1 MKGWRAVFLLL
12 LTSAVAPLSSHALV
26 VNYGNG
32 TQNKTDPGYDLPWNN
47 VGTTA
52 TGASGVY
59 LGTFGG
65 EYWVATASHVG
76 ASNFTLGST
85 TYSYVAGSAVQIA
98 GSDLTLF
105 RIASNPGLGSVT
117 LASSSVAVND
127 LVTMVGVG
135 RVESAYTKWNINTAT
150 NPDTWTVT
158 TGVTYDKHGYT
169 TVAGSGPRWGFGYV
183 NFTDLSYEVG
193 TGSTQAF
200 AMGFVDGVSVVAPSA
215 ATFGS
220 STVARSMGQ
229 SGDSGGAAFV
239 YNYETSGW
247 ELAGILGAVGL
258 FQSPS
263 NPDGQPGNTAVF
275 GNVTFAIDLAAYRND
290 ILAVVPIPE
299 PAAFAALMGAVGWL
313 LVLRHRRRA

>member
-12 LTSAVAPLSSHALV
+12 LSAALAPLSLHALV

-32 TQNKTDPGYDLPWNN
+32 TQNKTDPGYDLPWDN

-85 TYSYVAGSAVQIA
+85 TYSYVSSSAVQIA

-150 NPDTWTVT
+150 NPDTWNVT

-169 TVAGSGPRWGFGYV
+169 TVAGAGPRWGFGYV
-183 NFTDLSYEVG
+183 DLTHLSYDVG
-193 TGSTQAF
+193 TGATQSF
-200 AMGFVDGVSVVAPSA
+200 AMGFVDGISVVAPSA

-220 STVARSMGQ
+220 ATVARSMGQ
-229 SGDSGGAAFV
+229 AGDSGGAAFV
-239 YNYETSGW
+239 YNYDTSEW

-258 FQSPS
+258 FQGASEI
-263 NPDGQPGNTAVF
+263 NGQPGNTAVF
-275 GNVTFAIDLAAYRND
+275 GNVTYAIDLAAYRND

-299 PAAFAALMGAVGWL
+299 PAAFAALTGAIGWL
-313 LVLRHRRRA
+313 LVLRRRRRA

>member
-12 LTSAVAPLSSHALV
+12 LSAALAPLSLHALV
-26 VNYGNG
+26 VNNGNG
-32 TQNKTDPGYDLPWNN
+32 TQNKTDPGYDLPWDN

-85 TYSYVAGSAVQIA
+85 TYSYVSGSAVQIA

-169 TVAGSGPRWGFGYV
+169 TVAGSGPRWGFGGVGY
-183 NFTDLSYEVG
+183 TDLNYNIG

-200 AMGFVDGVSVVAPSA
+200 ALSFIDGVYGFTPSA

-220 STVARSMGQ
+220 STVSLAMGQ

-239 YNYETSGW
+239 YNHGASRW
-247 ELAGILGAVGL
+247 ELVGILGAIGTFAGSAV
-258 FQSPS
+258 P
-263 NPDGQPGNTAVF
+263 NGQPGNTAVF
-275 GNVTFAIDLAAYRND
+275 GNVTYAIDLAAYRND

-299 PAAFAALMGAVGWL
+299 PAAFAALTGAIGWL
-313 LVLRHRRRA
+313 LVLRRRRRA